1 MEGTVMTPTVRFKQI
16 MAADPGVVAVLVH
29 EHHTVEKAAVVA
41 FAIVESPAGDKAV
54 PLVLDNDLAR
64 LYDPSESPA
73 FVGMAAFNDHE
84 RLRHLEQQG
93 RERRERET
101 RQ

>member
-1 MEGTVMTPTVRFKQI
+1 MEGTAMTPKVRFKQI

-41 FAIVESPAGDKAV
+41 FAIVESPEGDKAV

-93 RERRERET
+93 RERREGET